1 MCYTSTPWVVLAS
14 EPCYK
19 VSVDGALS
27 EENERSDLG
36 LLLKQGEDDDH
47 EAIELEAN
55 NRLSPAMTGEV
66 LPRHGMLDETP
77 TQISRP
83 ALVCSPLLIGRD
95 TLLSPLRVP
104 PWC

>member
-47 EAIELEAN
+47 EAIELEEADDAQEAGAN
-55 NRLSPAMTGEV
+55 RG
-66 LPRHGMLDETP
+66 P
-77 TQISRP
+77 TRS
-83 ALVCSPLLIGRD
+83 
-95 TLLSPLRVP
+95 SPLRWHSP
-104 PWC
+104 HTIRA